1 MRRLAVVVL
10 IGVALATTGCLD
22 VEESITLN
30 RNMSGQAGFT
40 MNVDGEPL
48 VPFMAAMQR
57 QMAGKSGP
65 PTASDLAAA
74 RAEMLKEANPRE
86 DFEKDKRDMEQH
98 LPAGVKLLK
107 ATLQTNGLKSAVD
120 TQFSFENAA
129 ALGQILFDQGDAGA
143 GNGPGNPVS
152 QPFDGLRLVDDGQTI
167 LITSNVLDPAA
178 GAKNQ
183 AQQMP
188 MDPAMQKQFAAL
200 LGGMHVAFRITA
212 PFAVVEQNATRKEG
226 NTLIWDFD
234 GAHLQSMTPAQLSQG
249 IRVRY
254 RK

>member
-30 RNMSGQAGFT
+30 RNMSGQAGFA
-40 MNVDGEPL
+40 MNVDAEPL
-48 VPFMAAMQR
+48 VPIMAAMQR
-57 QMAGKSGP
+57 QMAGKTGA

-74 RAEMLKEANPRE
+74 RASMLKDANPQE

-107 ATLQTNGLKSAVD
+107 ATLQNNGLKTAVD

-129 ALGQILFDQGDAGA
+129 ALEKILFDQSDAGQ
-143 GNGPGNPVS
+143 GNGPDNPVS
-152 QPFDGLRLVDDGQTI
+152 QPFDGLHIVDDGQTI

-178 GAKNQ
+178 NAKTQ

-188 MDPAMQKQFAAL
+188 MNPAMQKQFETL
-200 LGGMHVAFRITA
+200 LSGMHVAFRITA

-226 NTLIWDFD
+226 NTLIWEFD
-234 GAHLQSMTPAQLSQG
+234 GAHLQNMTPAQLNQG